1 MEQRSSQQP
10 ATKNTHARKFSI
22 ISLIILAVVIIV
34 SSVFVLLNPNGVET
48 PADEQNGTV
57 TLSDTTVSPMEIK
70 IKQGQSVTWDN
81 TGAVSHRLVITSSN
95 PQQDLAGFG
104 SDEAIAQGESYSF
117 TFDVKGSF
125 TYEDPVAPDQIK
137 GTIIVE

>member
-1 MEQRSSQQP
+1 MEQQP
-10 ATKNTHARKFSI
+10 SPQPTIKNTHARTFSI
-22 ISLIILAVVIIV
+22 ISLVILAVVIIA

-48 PADEQNGTV
+48 PADEQGGVV
-57 TLSDTTVSPMEIK
+57 TLSDTAVSPMEIK
-70 IKQGQSVTWDN
+70 LKQGENVTWN
-81 TGAVSHRLVITSSN
+81 NAGAVSHRLVITSSN

-125 TYEDPVAPDQIK
+125 TYEDPALPEQIK
-137 GTIIVE
+137 GKIIVE